1 MKKEL
6 IYVLI
11 CFVISFS
18 LLGLPMNI
26 KLLLQDAILAINAHD
41 TYIVIQ
47 NGDYIIFTFV
57 FTFSFMY
64 FLRVLYSKFK
74 NRWANY
80 LYLIFNGLFIILTF
94 FLIQLAYVLT
104 KGFDNQTLNHDDRF
118 GFPFYLCIVIS
129 IAAIALEIFT
139 IVRLR
144 QQK

>member
-6 IYVLI
+6 IYLLICLFI
-11 CFVISFS
+11 CFVIFFS
-18 LLGLPMNI
+18 LLGLPI
-26 KLLLQDAILAINAHD
+26 DLKLLLQDTILGINAHD

-47 NGDYIIFTFV
+47 NVDYIIFTFV

-80 LYLIFNGLFIILTF
+80 LYLTFNGLFIILTF
-94 FLIQLAYVLT
+94 FLIQLTYVVT
-104 KGFDNQTLNHDDRF
+104 KGFENQDERF
-118 GFPFYLCIVIS
+118 GFPFYLCIAIS

-144 QQK
+144 KQK